1 MAIWDRRFRFIYL
14 LPGLLL
20 AACAGTADPAPNITP
35 APPPPTRAIPT
46 LFPTQAVAVPRATPQ
61 PPGATQASDTGW
73 IAGDHGVALRR
84 LRLPGEAGR
93 PAFPLSIAR
102 LDPAQVRLRVA
113 YTPEQPRALRAWFDE
128 AQPLVA
134 INGGFFKD
142 DYHGTALVI
151 SDGQAS
157 GPSYEGFGGMLTIAA
172 GGDVS
177 LRALSDQPYDPAEP
191 LAQAM
196 QSFPML
202 IFPGGAPAEIEDN
215 GERARR
221 SAVAMDRAGNLLL
234 IASPTSEFTLHGL
247 AAWLSQS
254 DLEVDRALN
263 LDGGSS
269 TGLFVGAGEAREQ
282 IDSFGPLPLVLLVE
296 AK

>member
-1 MAIWDRRFRFIYL
+1 MAIWDRQFRFISL
-14 LPGLLL
+14 LSGLLL
-20 AACAGTADPAPNITP
+20 AACAATADPAPILTP
-35 APPPPTRAIPT
+35 PRPLPTRAIPT
-46 LFPTQAVAVPRATPQ
+46 LFPTQAAAAPPATPQ
-61 PPGATQASDTGW
+61 PPGTAQASDTGW
-73 IAGDHGVALRR
+73 VAGDHGVALRR

-93 PAFPLSIAR
+93 PEFPLTIVR

-113 YTPEQPRALRAWFDE
+113 YTPKQPRALRAWFDE
-128 AQPLVA
+128 AKALAA
-134 INGGFFKD
+134 INGGFFKE
-142 DYHGTALVI
+142 DYRSTALVI

-157 GPSYEGFGGMLTIAA
+157 GPSYEGFGGMLAIAP
-172 GGDVS
+172 GGGVS

-191 LAQAM
+191 LDQAM

-202 IFPGGAPAEIEDN
+202 VFPGGTPAEIEDN

-234 IASPTSEFTLHGL
+234 IASPTSEFTLRGL
-247 AAWLSQS
+247 ATWLSQS
-254 DLEVDRALN
+254 DLDIDRALN

-269 TGLFVGAGEAREQ
+269 TGLFVGAGMAREQ